1 MTTTN
6 RIEDH
11 HLKDGRGRTKG
22 EPSNMQIMGSM
33 LYTTFVR
40 KIRALLLALMIA
52 QVPLLIQS
60 PTSVA
65 VFMSILFLLLYIAI
79 TAHRIICA
87 RHEFAHI
94 ARRIDGTLHRIVVA
108 GVYALSVLVIS
119 GLITFSAIVPS
130 IPDTS
135 SDESSSGVPA
145 WIMYVTLLLIAVAN
159 FIASIIDDLI
169 NSGITDL
176 YDEDKDDNDA
186 VTDRNVDS
194 PAEDNADDSA
204 TTTHPSGSTRTA
216 TALSGFIIGYIF
228 GRSHR

>member
-65 VFMSILFLLLYIAI
+65 VFMSVLFLLLYIAI
-79 TAHRIICA
+79 TMHRMICA

-94 ARRIDGTLHRIVVA
+94 ARRMDKISRAAVA
-108 GVYALSVLVIS
+108 FVYALLVLAIS
-119 GLITFSAIVPS
+119 GLITFSAIVPN

-135 SDESSSGVPA
+135 NGASSSGVPV

-169 NSGITDL
+169 IGGLTDL
-176 YDEDKDDNDA
+176 YDEDGNALAKD
-186 VTDRNVDS
+186 NVDS

-204 TTTHPSGSTRTA
+204 TTTHPSGSTRIA
-216 TALSGFIIGYIF
+216 TALSGFIVGYIL

>member
-11 HLKDGRGRTKG
+11 HLKDGRGRNKD

-40 KIRALLLALMIA
+40 KIRALLLSLMIA
-52 QVPLLIQS
+52 QAPLIQS

-65 VFMSILFLLLYIAI
+65 AIISALFLVLYIAI
-79 TAHRIICA
+79 TMRRIICA

-94 ARRIDGTLHRIVVA
+94 ARRMDNRPVVA
-108 GVYALSVLVIS
+108 VVYALLVPLAAYFVTL
-119 GLITFSAIVPS
+119 GAIVPS
-130 IPDTS
+130 TPDTS

-145 WIMYVTLLLIAVAN
+145 WIVYVTLLLIAVAN

-169 NSGITDL
+169 ISGLTDL
-176 YDEDKDDNDA
+176 YDEYKDDSDA
-186 VTDRNVDS
+186 VTDQNVDS
-194 PAEDNADDSA
+194 SSKDTADDSA
-204 TTTHPSGSTRTA
+204 TTTYPSGSTRTA

>member
-6 RIEDH
+6 RIEEH
-11 HLKDGRGRTKG
+11 HLKDGRGRTKD

-33 LYTTFVR
+33 LYTVFFR
-40 KIRALLLALMIA
+40 KLRALLLALMIA
-52 QVPLLIQS
+52 QVPLIQS
-60 PTSVA
+60 SAYVAAMSV
-65 VFMSILFLLLYIAI
+65 IFLLLHMAI

-94 ARRIDGTLHRIVVA
+94 AHRMDNRPAVA
-108 GVYALSVLVIS
+108 AVYALLVPLAAYLVTL
-119 GLITFSAIVPS
+119 GTIVPN

-135 SDESSSGVPA
+135 SDESSSGVPV

-159 FIASIIDDLI
+159 FIASSIDDLI
-169 NSGITDL
+169 IGGLTDL
-176 YDEDKDDNDA
+176 YDEDGNALTKD
-186 VTDRNVDS
+186 NVDS

>member
-65 VFMSILFLLLYIAI
+65 VFMSVLFLLLYIAI

-145 WIMYVTLLLIAVAN
+145 WIVYVTLLLIAVAN

-169 NSGITDL
+169 NNGITDL
-176 YDEDKDDNDA
+176 YDEDDNALAKD
-186 VTDRNVDS
+186 NVDS
-194 PAEDNADDSA
+194 PAEDNAGRSA
-204 TTTHPSGSTRTA
+204 TTTHPSDSTRTA
-216 TALSGFIIGYIF
+216 TALGGFIIGYIF

>member
-11 HLKDGRGRTKG
+11 HLKDGRGRTKD

-40 KIRALLLALMIA
+40 KIRALLLSLMLA
-52 QVPLLIQS
+52 QAPLIQS

-65 VFMSILFLLLYIAI
+65 VFISALFLLLYMAI
-79 TAHRIICA
+79 TMHRMICA

-94 ARRIDGTLHRIVVA
+94 ARRIDGTLHRVVVA
-108 GVYALSVLVIS
+108 GVYALLVPVIS

-145 WIMYVTLLLIAVAN
+145 WIVYVTLLLIAVAN

-169 NSGITDL
+169 NNGITDL
-176 YDEDKDDNDA
+176 YDEDDNALAKD
-186 VTDRNVDS
+186 NVDS

>member
-11 HLKDGRGRTKG
+11 HLKDGRGRTKD

-169 NSGITDL
+169 IGGLTDL
-176 YDEDKDDNDA
+176 YDEDGNALAKD
-186 VTDRNVDS
+186 NVDS

-216 TALSGFIIGYIF
+216 TALSGFIVGYIF
-228 GRSHR
+228 GRSRR

>member
-1 MTTTN
+1 
-6 RIEDH
+6 
-11 HLKDGRGRTKG
+11 
-22 EPSNMQIMGSM
+22 MQIMGSM
-33 LYTTFVR
+33 LYTVFVR

-52 QVPLLIQS
+52 QVPLIQS
-60 PTSVA
+60 SAYVAAMSV
-65 VFMSILFLLLYIAI
+65 IFLLLHMAI

-94 ARRIDGTLHRIVVA
+94 AHRMDNRPAVA
-108 GVYALSVLVIS
+108 AVYALLVPLAAYLVTL
-119 GLITFSAIVPS
+119 GTIVPS

-169 NSGITDL
+169 IGGLTDL
-176 YDEDKDDNDA
+176 YDEDGNALAKDD
-186 VTDRNVDS
+186 VDS

-216 TALSGFIIGYIF
+216 TALSGFIVGYIF

>member
-1 MTTTN
+1 MTTN

-11 HLKDGRGRTKG
+11 HLKDGRGRTKD
-22 EPSNMQIMGSM
+22 EPSSMQIMGSM

-40 KIRALLLALMIA
+40 KIRALLLSLMLA
-52 QVPLLIQS
+52 QVPLIQS

-65 VFMSILFLLLYIAI
+65 VFISVLFLVLHMAI

-94 ARRIDGTLHRIVVA
+94 AHRMDNRPVVA
-108 GVYALSVLVIS
+108 AVYALLVPVAAYLVTL
-119 GLITFSAIVPS
+119 GAIVPS

-135 SDESSSGVPA
+135 SDESSSGMPA
-145 WIMYVTLLLIAVAN
+145 WIVYVTLLLIAVAN

-169 NSGITDL
+169 ISGLTDL
-176 YDEDKDDNDA
+176 YDEYKDDSDA
-186 VTDRNVDS
+186 VTDQNVDS

-216 TALSGFIIGYIF
+216 TALSGFIVGYIF

>member
-1 MTTTN
+1 MTTN

-11 HLKDGRGRTKG
+11 HLKDGRGRTKD

-52 QVPLLIQS
+52 QAPLIQS
-60 PTSVA
+60 STYVAAMSV
-65 VFMSILFLLLYIAI
+65 IFLLLHMAI
-79 TAHRIICA
+79 TAHRIIYA

-94 ARRIDGTLHRIVVA
+94 APRMDNRPVVA
-108 GVYALSVLVIS
+108 LVYALLVPLAAYFVTL
-119 GLITFSAIVPS
+119 GAIVPS

-135 SDESSSGVPA
+135 NGASPSGVPA
-145 WIMYVTLLLIAVAN
+145 WIVYVTLLLIAVAN

-169 NSGITDL
+169 IGGLTDL
-176 YDEDKDDNDA
+176 YDEYKDDSDA
-186 VTDRNVDS
+186 ATDQNVDS

-216 TALSGFIIGYIF
+216 TALSGFIVGYIF

>member
-1 MTTTN
+1 MTTN

-11 HLKDGRGRTKG
+11 HLKDGRGRTKD

-40 KIRALLLALMIA
+40 KIRALLISLMIA
-52 QVPLLIQS
+52 QAPLIQS

-65 VFMSILFLLLYIAI
+65 AIISALFLVLYIVI
-79 TAHRIICA
+79 TMRRIICA

-94 ARRIDGTLHRIVVA
+94 APRMDNRPVVA
-108 GVYALSVLVIS
+108 VVYALLVPVAAYLVTL
-119 GLITFSAIVPS
+119 GAIVPS

-135 SDESSSGVPA
+135 SDESSSGMPA
-145 WIMYVTLLLIAVAN
+145 WIVYVTLLLIAVAN

-169 NSGITDL
+169 ISGLTDL
-176 YDEDKDDNDA
+176 YDEYKDDSDA
-186 VTDRNVDS
+186 VTDQNVDS

-216 TALSGFIIGYIF
+216 TALSGFIVGYIF

>member
-11 HLKDGRGRTKG
+11 HLKDGRGRTKD

-40 KIRALLLALMIA
+40 KIRALLLSLMLA
-52 QVPLLIQS
+52 QVPLIQS

-65 VFMSILFLLLYIAI
+65 VFISVLFLLLYMAI

-94 ARRIDGTLHRIVVA
+94 APRMDNRPVVA
-108 GVYALSVLVIS
+108 AVYALLVPLAAYFVTL
-119 GLITFSAIVPS
+119 GAIVPS

-135 SDESSSGVPA
+135 NDASSSGVPV
-145 WIMYVTLLLIAVAN
+145 WIVYVTLLLIAVAN

-169 NSGITDL
+169 IGGLTDL
-176 YDEDKDDNDA
+176 YDEDGNALAKD
-186 VTDRNVDS
+186 NVDS

-216 TALSGFIIGYIF
+216 TALSGFIVGYIF
-228 GRSHR
+228 GRSRR

>member
-11 HLKDGRGRTKG
+11 HLKDGRGRTKD

-176 YDEDKDDNDA
+176 YDEDGNALAKD
-186 VTDRNVDS
+186 NVDS

-216 TALSGFIIGYIF
+216 TALSGFIVGYIF

>member
-11 HLKDGRGRTKG
+11 HLKDGRGRNKD

-33 LYTTFVR
+33 LYTAFVR

-52 QVPLLIQS
+52 QVPLIKVQVTVALV
-60 PTSVA
+60 TSLV
-65 VFMSILFLLLYIAI
+65 LLALYTVI
-79 TAHRIICA
+79 TMHRMICA

-94 ARRIDGTLHRIVVA
+94 ARRIDGTFYRAAVA
-108 GVYALSVLVIS
+108 LVYALSVPIIS
-119 GLITFSAIVPS
+119 GLIAFSAIVPS

-135 SDESSSGVPA
+135 CGDTSSGVPA
-145 WIMYVTLLLIAVAN
+145 WIVYVTLLLIAVAN
-159 FIASIIDDLI
+159 FIASIMDDLF
-169 NSGITDL
+169 NGGITDL

>member
-1 MTTTN
+1 MTTN

-11 HLKDGRGRTKG
+11 HLKDGRGRTKD

-52 QVPLLIQS
+52 QVPLIKVQVTVALV
-60 PTSVA
+60 TSLV
-65 VFMSILFLLLYIAI
+65 LLALYTVI
-79 TAHRIICA
+79 TMRRMICA

-94 ARRIDGTLHRIVVA
+94 ARRIDGTFYRAAVA
-108 GVYALSVLVIS
+108 LVYALSVPIIS
-119 GLITFSAIVPS
+119 GLIAFSAIVPN

-145 WIMYVTLLLIAVAN
+145 WIVYVTLLLIAVAN

-169 NSGITDL
+169 NNGLTDL
-176 YDEDKDDNDA
+176 YDEDDNALAKD
-186 VTDRNVDS
+186 NVDS
-194 PAEDNADDSA
+194 PAEDNAGRSA
-204 TTTHPSGSTRTA
+204 TTAHPSGSTRTA

>member
-11 HLKDGRGRTKG
+11 HLKDGRGRNKD

-40 KIRALLLALMIA
+40 KIRALLLSLMLA
-52 QVPLLIQS
+52 QVPLIQS

-65 VFMSILFLLLYIAI
+65 VFISVLFLVLHMAI

-94 ARRIDGTLHRIVVA
+94 AHRMDNRPVVA
-108 GVYALSVLVIS
+108 AVYALLVPVAAYLVTL
-119 GLITFSAIVPS
+119 GAIVPS

-135 SDESSSGVPA
+135 SDESSSGMPA
-145 WIMYVTLLLIAVAN
+145 WIVYVTLLLIAVAN

-169 NSGITDL
+169 IGGLTDL
-176 YDEDKDDNDA
+176 YDEYKDDSDA
-186 VTDRNVDS
+186 VTDQNVDS

>member
-6 RIEDH
+6 RIEEH
-11 HLKDGRGRTKG
+11 HLKDGRGRTKD

-33 LYTTFVR
+33 LYTVFVR

-52 QVPLLIQS
+52 QVPLIQS
-60 PTSVA
+60 SAYVAAMSV
-65 VFMSILFLLLYIAI
+65 IFLLFHMAI

-94 ARRIDGTLHRIVVA
+94 AHRMDNRPAVA
-108 GVYALSVLVIS
+108 AVYALLVPLAAYLVTL
-119 GLITFSAIVPS
+119 GTIVPN

-135 SDESSSGVPA
+135 SDESSSGVPV

-159 FIASIIDDLI
+159 FIASSIDDLI
-169 NSGITDL
+169 IGGLTDL
-176 YDEDKDDNDA
+176 YDEDGNALTKD
-186 VTDRNVDS
+186 NVDS

>member
-6 RIEDH
+6 RIEEH
-11 HLKDGRGRTKG
+11 HLKDGRGRNKD

-33 LYTTFVR
+33 LYTVFVR

-52 QVPLLIQS
+52 QAPLIQS
-60 PTSVA
+60 STYVAAMSV
-65 VFMSILFLLLYIAI
+65 IFLVLHMAI

-94 ARRIDGTLHRIVVA
+94 AHRMDNRPVVA
-108 GVYALSVLVIS
+108 LVYALLVPVAAYLVTL
-119 GLITFSAIVPS
+119 GAIVPS

-135 SDESSSGVPA
+135 NDASSSGVPA
-145 WIMYVTLLLIAVAN
+145 WIVYVTLLLIAVAN

-169 NSGITDL
+169 IGGLTDL
-176 YDEDKDDNDA
+176 YDEYKDDSDA
-186 VTDRNVDS
+186 ATDQNVDS

>member
-11 HLKDGRGRTKG
+11 HLKDGRGRNKD

-40 KIRALLLALMIA
+40 KIRALLLSLMLA
-52 QVPLLIQS
+52 QVPLIQS

-65 VFMSILFLLLYIAI
+65 VFISVLFLVLHMAI

-94 ARRIDGTLHRIVVA
+94 AHRMDNRPVVA
-108 GVYALSVLVIS
+108 AVYALLVPVAAYLVTL
-119 GLITFSAIVPS
+119 GAIVPS

-135 SDESSSGVPA
+135 SDESSSGMPA
-145 WIMYVTLLLIAVAN
+145 WIVYVTLLLIAVAN

-169 NSGITDL
+169 IGGLTDL
-176 YDEDKDDNDA
+176 YDEYKDDSDA
-186 VTDRNVDS
+186 ATDQNVDS

>member
-6 RIEDH
+6 RIEEH
-11 HLKDGRGRTKG
+11 HLKDGRGRNKD
-22 EPSNMQIMGSM
+22 EPSNMQIVGSM

-52 QVPLLIQS
+52 QVPLIKVQVTVALV
-60 PTSVA
+60 TSLV
-65 VFMSILFLLLYIAI
+65 LLALYIVI
-79 TAHRIICA
+79 TMHRMICA

-94 ARRIDGTLHRIVVA
+94 ARRIDGTFYRAAVA
-108 GVYALSVLVIS
+108 LVYALSVPIIS
-119 GLITFSAIVPS
+119 GLIAFSAIVPS

-135 SDESSSGVPA
+135 CGNTSSGVPA
-145 WIMYVTLLLIAVAN
+145 WIVYVTLLLIAVAN

-169 NSGITDL
+169 IGGLTDL
-176 YDEDKDDNDA
+176 YDEYKDDSDA
-186 VTDRNVDS
+186 ATDQNVDS

>member
-6 RIEDH
+6 RIEVH
-11 HLKDGRGRTKG
+11 HLKDGRGRTKD

-40 KIRALLLALMIA
+40 KIRALLLALMFA
-52 QVPLLIQS
+52 QVPLIQS
-60 PTSVA
+60 STSVA
-65 VFMSILFLLLYIAI
+65 KSMFVLFLLLYIAI
-79 TAHRIICA
+79 TMHRIICA

-94 ARRIDGTLHRIVVA
+94 APRMDNRLVVA
-108 GVYALSVLVIS
+108 LVYALSVSVIAY
-119 GLITFSAIVPS
+119 LITFHAIVPS

-145 WIMYVTLLLIAVAN
+145 WIVYVTLLLIAVAN

-169 NSGITDL
+169 ISGLTDL
-176 YDEDKDDNDA
+176 YDEYKDDSDA
-186 VTDRNVDS
+186 VTDQNVDS
-194 PAEDNADDSA
+194 SSKDTADDSA

-216 TALSGFIIGYIF
+216 TALSGFIVGYIF

>member
-33 LYTTFVR
+33 LYTIFVR
-40 KIRALLLALMIA
+40 KIRALLLSLMLA
-52 QVPLLIQS
+52 QVPLIQS

-65 VFMSILFLLLYIAI
+65 VFISVLFLLLYMAI
-79 TAHRIICA
+79 TARRIICA

-94 ARRIDGTLHRIVVA
+94 AHRMDNRSVVA
-108 GVYALSVLVIS
+108 LVYALLVPLVAYFVTL
-119 GLITFSAIVPS
+119 GAIVPS
-130 IPDTS
+130 NPDTS
-135 SDESSSGVPA
+135 NDASSSGVPV
-145 WIMYVTLLLIAVAN
+145 WIMYVTLLLIALAN
-159 FIASIIDDLI
+159 FIASSIDDLI
-169 NSGITDL
+169 IGGLTDL
-176 YDEDKDDNDA
+176 YDEDGNALAKDSA
-186 VTDRNVDS
+186 DS

-204 TTTHPSGSTRTA
+204 TTTHPSGSTRAA
-216 TALSGFIIGYIF
+216 TALSGFIVGYIF

>member
-11 HLKDGRGRTKG
+11 HLKDGRGRNKD

-40 KIRALLLALMIA
+40 KIRALLLSLMIA
-52 QVPLLIQS
+52 QVPLIKVQVTVALV
-60 PTSVA
+60 TSLV
-65 VFMSILFLLLYIAI
+65 LLALYIVI
-79 TAHRIICA
+79 TMHRMICA

-94 ARRIDGTLHRIVVA
+94 ARRIDGTFYRAAVA
-108 GVYALSVLVIS
+108 LVYALSVPIIS
-119 GLITFSAIVPS
+119 GLIAFSAIVPS

-135 SDESSSGVPA
+135 CGDTSSGVPA
-145 WIMYVTLLLIAVAN
+145 WIAYVTLLLIAVAN

-169 NSGITDL
+169 IGGLTDL
-176 YDEDKDDNDA
+176 YDEYKDDSDA
-186 VTDRNVDS
+186 ATDQNVDS

-216 TALSGFIIGYIF
+216 TALSGFIVGYIF

>member
-11 HLKDGRGRTKG
+11 HLKDGRGRTKD

-33 LYTTFVR
+33 LYTACVR

-169 NSGITDL
+169 IGGLTDL
-176 YDEDKDDNDA
+176 YDEDGNALAKD
-186 VTDRNVDS
+186 NVDS

-204 TTTHPSGSTRTA
+204 TTTHPSDSTRTA

>member
-6 RIEDH
+6 RIEEH
-11 HLKDGRGRTKG
+11 HLKDGRGRTKD

-33 LYTTFVR
+33 LYTVFVR

-52 QVPLLIQS
+52 QVPLIQS
-60 PTSVA
+60 SAYVAAMSV
-65 VFMSILFLLLYIAI
+65 IFLLLHMAI

-94 ARRIDGTLHRIVVA
+94 AHRMDNRPAVA
-108 GVYALSVLVIS
+108 AVYALLVPLAAYLVTL
-119 GLITFSAIVPS
+119 GTIVPN

-135 SDESSSGVPA
+135 SDESSSGVPV

-159 FIASIIDDLI
+159 FIASSIDDLI
-169 NSGITDL
+169 IGGLTDL
-176 YDEDKDDNDA
+176 YDEDGNALTKD
-186 VTDRNVDS
+186 NVDS